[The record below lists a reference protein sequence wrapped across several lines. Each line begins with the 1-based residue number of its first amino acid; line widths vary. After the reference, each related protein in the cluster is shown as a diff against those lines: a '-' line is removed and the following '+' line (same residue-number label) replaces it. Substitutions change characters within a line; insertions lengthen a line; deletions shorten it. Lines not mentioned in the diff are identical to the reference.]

1 MNNKTADELPLGF
14 GMALAMN
21 PDAMKVFSSL
31 PETGQQQ
38 YLERARSVKSKEEM
52 EALVQSLADYTKGR
66 GGAYS

>member
-21 PDAMKVFSSL
+21 PDAMKAFSNL

-38 YLERARSVKSKEEM
+38 YLERARAAKSKEEM

-66 GGAYS
+66 GGTYS